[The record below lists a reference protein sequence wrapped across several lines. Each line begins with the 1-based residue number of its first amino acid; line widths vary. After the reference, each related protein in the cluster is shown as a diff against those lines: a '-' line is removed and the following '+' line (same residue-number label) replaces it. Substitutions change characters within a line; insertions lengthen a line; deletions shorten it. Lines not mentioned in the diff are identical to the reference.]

1 MSRLSGGSHRCRI
14 PCVTIGGAHPWHL
27 FLFKAEHCN
36 GDTFRCKQV
45 FQKKYFAR
53 RRQGSSGKKSGSDP
67 MNSSPGSPR
76 KIAVLSA
83 TPQHSSSGKTS
94 GVAGAMRLSSR
105 CATESPASFACVAD
119 VLRVIR
125 NALRLVPHGFRQL
138 LRMLRQNFGGWRGE
152 NPARAWLGGCHSAVR
167 RRRPETTPT
176 RLFSRRLYSQWL
188 KVLKYPKR
196 TYRILV

>member
-1 MSRLSGGSHRCRI
+1 MCHYFMAAAYNRVFTPSTTRLSGGSHRCRI

-27 FLFKAEHCN
+27 FLLKAEHCN

-83 TPQHSSSGKTS
+83 TPQHSSAAMASGDAVEFALRNGVT
-94 GVAGAMRLSSR
+94 GEFRLRCGCVAGDPKR
-105 CATESPASFACVAD
+105 SPPCPAWLPAVVAD
-119 VLRVIR
+119 V
-125 NALRLVPHGFRQL
+125 AAKF
-138 LRMLRQNFGGWRGE
+138 
-152 NPARAWLGGCHSAVR
+152 
-167 RRRPETTPT
+167 
-176 RLFSRRLYSQWL
+176 RRLAG
-188 KVLKYPKR
+188 
-196 TYRILV
+196 